1 MVLEDLKD
9 GMSTWETNK
18 MIFSEKTEGIEKAL
32 NTKTRDSMPE
42 LNSRWDTVGKL
53 GSGSEQTTQNADWAE
68 NKGWTRMLRERE
80 ERRGKASVHPV
91 GGNRE
96 NGEAVSRE
104 RVAESSCN
112 RWTVRLTADFSTRIK
127 TKHGRPKI
135 IVRRPRQA
143 SSQCTI
149 VYLAKTSFKN
159 EK

>member
-1 MVLEDLKD
+1 MQ
-9 GMSTWETNK
+9 
-18 MIFSEKTEGIEKAL
+18 SERKTK
-32 NTKTRDSMPE
+32 R
-42 LNSRWDTVGKL
+42 
-53 GSGSEQTTQNADWAE
+53 
-68 NKGWTRMLRERE
+68 WTRMLRERE
-80 ERRGKASVHPV
+80 DGRGKASVHPV

-96 NGEAVSRE
+96 NEEAVSRE
-104 RVAESSCN
+104 IVAGSSCN

-149 VYLAKTSFKN
+149 VYLAKPSFKN